1 MNTPNILFLPS
12 WYPSRQHATIGNFV
26 QRHAQAVSQLLPVTV
41 VAAFED
47 SQSGIEISEEGNLT
61 EIRVYFKKKI
71 PLFSYQKA
79 MARGIEKAIELKGN
93 FDLAHV
99 HVAYP
104 AGILAYQLE
113 LPYVVTEHFS
123 GYHKQ
128 SGHKWGVGRKRITK
142 RILNSAQKI
151 LPVSDHLGRAIVKF
165 GCTTPYQK
173 VSNVVDTQYF
183 YPSETKSERFTFLHI
198 STLEERS
205 KNITGILRGFRNLQ
219 DSGVDFL
226 LKIGGD
232 GDIEEL
238 KAKISSAGLK
248 PESVEVFG
256 EKSIQQISE
265 LMRSAHALVMFSHFE
280 NQPCTILEALCSGIP
295 VVTSDVG
302 GIPEVITAENGIL
315 VEAENEPAF
324 ASALAK
330 MVSNYPNYKAKK
342 IAKEASAIYSNT
354 AVAHQLSEIYSNVL
368 KSGSSNY

>member
-47 SQSGIEISEEGNLT
+47 SQSGIEISEEGNLA

-142 RILNSAQKI
+142 RILNSAKKI

-238 KAKISSAGLK
+238 KSKISSAGLK
-248 PESVEVFG
+248 PENAEVFG

-315 VEAENEPAF
+315 IEAENEPAF

-342 IAKEASAIYSNT
+342 IAEEASAIYSNT
-354 AVAHQLSEIYSNVL
+354 AVAQQLSEIYSNVL
-368 KSGSSNY
+368 KSGSSDY